1 MKIAA
6 YRKKLAELDRLK
18 SEVEKM
24 EKSVRMKKELGF
36 INDINK
42 VLKKHSKTVADL
54 AIAFPEAKAMGAKN
68 SKSTPAKK
76 TAKKRVR
83 KSPPTR
89 KFKHP
94 KTGAVIRAKRTN
106 NKELK
111 AWAADLGVKVES
123 LEVK

>member
-6 YRKKLAELDRLK
+6 YRKKLQELDRLK
-18 SEVEKM
+18 GELEKM
-24 EKSVRMKKELGF
+24 EKSARMKKELRF
-36 INDINK
+36 ISDINK

-54 AIAFPEAKAMGAKN
+54 KAAFPDAGKVTKSAKPAATNKAK
-68 SKSTPAKK
+68 
-76 TAKKRVR
+76 KKRVR

-94 KTGAVIRAKRTN
+94 KTGAIIKAKRTN

-111 AWAADLGVKVES
+111 SWAADLGVTVES
-123 LEVK
+123 MEVK